1 LARALLL
8 LEPDGHSRL
17 RESGGF
23 TSNFVRFESKSR
35 SALHGRHR
43 HIGSINETQK
53 RMMTM
58 TILKN
63 SNTATGL
70 VADDPR
76 WAQIVARDRLAD
88 GRFWYSVA
96 TTGIYCRPSCPS
108 RAANP
113 KNVQLHDRLEDAKAT
128 GFRPCKRCNPDGL
141 SADAENAALVAK
153 ACRLIENSE
162 DEPALNDL
170 ASAVECS
177 PSHFHR
183 LFKATTGL
191 TPKDYA
197 NAHRAKRIREG
208 LMTSN
213 SVTAA
218 IYDAGFNSS
227 GRFYE
232 KSADMLGMTPTQ
244 YRSGGVNEEI
254 RFAVGECS
262 LGTLLVA
269 SSKKGIAAILL
280 GGDPDKLVRELQDRF
295 PQAKLIGA
303 DQEYEAL
310 VARVVG
316 FIEAPGQ
323 GLDLPLD
330 IRGTVFQ
337 QRVWRALQ
345 NVPMGRIIS
354 YAELARRIGSPKAV
368 RAVAGACAANNIA
381 VVIPCHR
388 VVRSDGA
395 LSGYAWGVER
405 KRALI
410 AKEARP

>member
-1 LARALLL
+1 M
-8 LEPDGHSRL
+8 
-17 RESGGF
+17 
-23 TSNFVRFESKSR
+23 T
-35 SALHGRHR
+35 
-43 HIGSINETQK
+43 
-53 RMMTM
+53 TM
-58 TILKN
+58 TIVKN
-63 SNTATGL
+63 QKIARTL
-70 VADDPR
+70 VANDPR
-76 WAQIVARDRLAD
+76 WAQVIARDRSAD
-88 GRFWYSVA
+88 GQFWYSVA

-108 RAANP
+108 RVANP
-113 KNVQLHDRLEDAKAT
+113 KNVQLHDTLEEARAT

-141 SADAENAALVAK
+141 SLDAENAALVAK

-162 DEPALNDL
+162 EEPGLNDL
-170 ASAVECS
+170 ASAVERS

-183 LFKATTGL
+183 LFKAATGL

-197 NAHRAKRIREG
+197 DAYRATRVREG

-213 SVTAA
+213 SVTEA

-232 KSADMLGMTPTQ
+232 KSTEMLGMTPTQ
-244 YRSGGVNEEI
+244 YRSGGVNEDI

-280 GGDPDKLVRELQDRF
+280 GGEPDKLVRELQDRF
-295 PQAKLIGA
+295 PKARLIGA
-303 DQEYEAL
+303 DREYEAL

-330 IRGTVFQ
+330 IRGTAFQ

-345 NVPMGRIIS
+345 DIPVGRTVS
-354 YAELARRIGSPKAV
+354 YTELARRIGSPKAV
-368 RAVAGACAANNIA
+368 RAVAGACAANSIA
-381 VVIPCHR
+381 VAIPCHR
-388 VVRSDGA
+388 VVRNDGS

>member
-1 LARALLL
+1 
-8 LEPDGHSRL
+8 
-17 RESGGF
+17 
-23 TSNFVRFESKSR
+23 
-35 SALHGRHR
+35 
-43 HIGSINETQK
+43 
-53 RMMTM
+53 MMTM

-63 SNTATGL
+63 PKTAIRF

-76 WAQIVARDRLAD
+76 WAQVVARDRSAD
-88 GRFWYSVA
+88 GQFWYSVA

-113 KNVQLHDRLEDAKAT
+113 KNVQLHDTLEDAKAT

-141 SADAENAALVAK
+141 SVDAENAALVAK

-162 DEPALNDL
+162 EEPALNDL
-170 ASAVECS
+170 ASAIELS

-197 NAHRAKRIREG
+197 NAHRATRIREG

-213 SVTAA
+213 SVTEA
-218 IYDAGFNSS
+218 IYGAGFNSS

-232 KSADMLGMTPTQ
+232 KSADVLGMTPTQ

-262 LGTLLVA
+262 LGALLVA

-280 GGDPDKLVRELQDRF
+280 GGDPNRLVHELQDRF
-295 PQAKLIGA
+295 PKANLIGA
-303 DQEYEAL
+303 DRKYETL

-316 FIEAPGQ
+316 FIEAPEH

-330 IRGTVFQ
+330 IRGTAFQ

-345 NVPMGRIIS
+345 GIPVGQTVS
-354 YAELARRIGSPKAV
+354 YAEIARRINAPGAA
-368 RAVAGACAANNIA
+368 RGVAAACAANKIA
-381 VVIPCHR
+381 VAIPCHR
-388 VVRSDGA
+388 VVRTDGS

-405 KRALI
+405 KQALLNREKS
-410 AKEARP
+410 ADRR